1 MAEVSNDGYY
11 FSALSLRVK
20 VKDEEVFDDEILS
33 S

>member
-1 MAEVSNDGYY
+1 MTEASNDGYY

-20 VKDEEVFDDEILS
+20 VKGKEVFDDEILS